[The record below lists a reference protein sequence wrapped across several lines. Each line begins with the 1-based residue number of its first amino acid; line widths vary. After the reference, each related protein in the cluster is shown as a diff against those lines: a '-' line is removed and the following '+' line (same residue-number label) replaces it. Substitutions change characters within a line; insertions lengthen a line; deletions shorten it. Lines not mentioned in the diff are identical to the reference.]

1 MMVMEMN
8 KITSNCS
15 QDNSENNTQFVFLL
29 VLKHLNSED
38 KAKKPENIEIC
49 NFRVFFVLLKALL
62 KDNHLCAAS
71 PSLTRPKNH
80 KS

>member
-38 KAKKPENIEIC
+38 KAKKPENIEIS
-49 NFRVFFVLLKALL
+49 NFRVFFRVAEGAFERQSSVR
-62 KDNHLCAAS
+62 CVTITYPAQ
-71 PSLTRPKNH
+71 